1 LKPDIFYPRI
11 AEIVTL
17 PPVERHAQLAAL
29 HTDTLGNYLEAVRR
43 ITADDAQC
51 LIDDTGDPRTVG
63 QIVGHIAEWDRVSM
77 FGAVDILL
85 GMKNP
90 RGVVDINGYEEPD
103 GTRMDFESVDAFNAY
118 QAEKHATWAWADI
131 QALAIDTA
139 TTLYGLFT
147 HPNLLHAQRLED
159 TPRKLLSLENGM
171 TIPDVALG
179 WHLWILV
186 IEHMAVDHVA
196 ALGIKD

>member
-1 LKPDIFYPRI
+1 MKPDSFYPRI

-17 PPVERHAQLAAL
+17 PPVERHAQLVAL
-29 HTDTLGNYLEAVRR
+29 HTETFGNYLDALRR
-43 ITADDAQC
+43 ITVEDARRM
-51 LIDDTGDPRTVG
+51 IDDTGDPRTVG

-77 FGAVDILL
+77 FGAMDILL

-90 RGVVDINGYEEPD
+90 RGVVDIRGYEEPN
-103 GTRMDFESVDAFNAY
+103 GTRMDFENVDAFNAY
-118 QAEKHATWAWADI
+118 QAEKHATWAWDEL
-131 QALAIDTA
+131 QTLAIDTA

-147 HPNLLHAQRLED
+147 HPNLLHAQRLEN
-159 TPRKLLSLENGM
+159 TPRKPLSLENGM

-186 IEHMAVDHVA
+186 IEHMAVDHVT
-196 ALGIKD
+196 ALGIAE